1 MQTIFE
7 DKDERSNGRRA
18 GSIDTI
24 IYTERISRCVK
35 RECVRR
41 FGDRRTRIQV
51 SVVATTRHL
60 RTNDLTTS
68 KALQWAIK

>member
-7 DKDERSNGRRA
+7 DEDERSNGKRA
-18 GSIDTI
+18 GSMDTI

-51 SVVATTRHL
+51 SR
-60 RTNDLTTS
+60 RIFGR
-68 KALQWAIK
+68 IKKEVWRRR